1 LNNNTLLSLT
11 VKRLALVSIFV
22 FIFSFKATDAQAQIA
37 SGLHNPVLGASALA
51 QGNAFAARAD
61 DASAIA
67 FNPAGLTQLQRPEVS
82 LGMSIVYPKVE
93 YHGININEG
102 VREKM
107 DTTINT
113 IPNLYIASPIITNKL
128 SAGLGITVPYGLSG
142 KWDEDGFSRF
152 VVTEFDLKIIN
163 VNPTLAFKPFPS
175 LSLGVGL
182 NYYYAESELSSR
194 VFQGIGNPEGFRTL
208 DIKGDAF
215 GYNAGILWNIT
226 PHHNIGVSF
235 RSKADIDFKGKLN
248 VRNLIG
254 PVTSISSRSKT
265 TVTIP
270 EMLTFGYAYRHGT
283 LWSIEADVQ
292 WTNWSRFD
300 ILKIEASPPLGDIED
315 VRKWENTLGFALGGE
330 YQLNEAVKVRG
341 GYAFHE
347 TPVPRETFEPSVP
360 QSSRH
365 ALFTGLEYRWGKKRN
380 TWLDFAYG
388 IIFYER
394 RTIDNQV
401 GEEVPGETI
410 DGRYDLLTHI
420 FAINFNYRF

>member
-1 LNNNTLLSLT
+1 MSLT

-22 FIFSFKATDAQAQIA
+22 FIFFFKTTDVLAQIA

-67 FNPAGLTQLQRPEVS
+67 FNPAGLTQLQRPEISIGVS
-82 LGMSIVYPKVE
+82 AVYPKVK

-102 VREKM
+102 VREDM

-113 IPNLYIASPIITNKL
+113 IPNLYFASPIITNKV
-128 SAGLGITVPYGLSG
+128 SAGLGVTVPYGLSG

-163 VNPTLAFKPFPS
+163 VNPTLAFKPFPF
-175 LSLGVGL
+175 LSLGAGL
-182 NYYYAESELSSR
+182 NYYYAKSELNSR
-194 VFQGIGNPEGFRTL
+194 VPPEGFRKL
-208 DIKGDAF
+208 DIDGDAF

-235 RSKADIDFKGKLN
+235 RSKADINFKGKLDL
-248 VRNLIG
+248 RNLIG
-254 PVTSISSRSKT
+254 PVTAISSRAKT
-265 TVTIP
+265 TITIP
-270 EMLTFGYAYRHGT
+270 EMLTFGYTYRHGT

-292 WTNWSRFD
+292 WTNWSRFNIIKVETD
-300 ILKIEASPPLGDIED
+300 PPLGDIED
-315 VRKWENTLGFALGGE
+315 VRKWQNTLGFALGGE
-330 YQLNEAVKVRG
+330 YRLNEAIKVRG

-347 TPVPRETFEPSVP
+347 TPVPEETFEPSVP

-365 ALFTGLEYRWGKKRN
+365 ALFTGLGYSWGKNQNK
-380 TWLDFAYG
+380 WIDIAYG
-388 IIFYER
+388 IVFYEK
-394 RTIDNQV
+394 RTTDNLV
-401 GEEVPGETI
+401 GEMVPGETI
-410 DGRYDLLTHI
+410 DGRYDLLTHL